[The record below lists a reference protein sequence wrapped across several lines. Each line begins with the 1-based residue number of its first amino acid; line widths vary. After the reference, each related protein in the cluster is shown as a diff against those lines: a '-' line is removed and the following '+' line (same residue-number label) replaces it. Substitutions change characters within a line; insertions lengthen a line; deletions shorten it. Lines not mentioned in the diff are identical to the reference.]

1 MLNYISGGK
10 MEFKEV
16 KNHKILTEFYKNCKM
31 EINENWVQ
39 TMNPIKSIMVFQD
52 HKILCGATVSKRND
66 KIILDYI
73 GVDETLRGRGLGKK
87 LLNEILKN
95 EKEVY
100 LSAKN
105 YGFFKSQG
113 FYEIKETF
121 LIEECLSCPQYN
133 KDCFP
138 RIMKRG

>member
-1 MLNYISGGK
+1 
-10 MEFKEV
+10 MEFLEV
-16 KNHKILTEFYKNCKM
+16 KEHKILTDFYKNCKM
-31 EINENWVQ
+31 EITEDWVFL
-39 TMNPIKSIMVFQD
+39 MNPIKSIALFEND
-52 HKILCGATVSKRND
+52 KILCGATVSKRFN

-73 GVDETLRGRGLGKK
+73 GVDESLRGSGLGKK

-95 EKEVY
+95 EKQVY

-113 FYEIKETF
+113 FVETEDNNLIK
-121 LIEECLSCPQYN
+121 ECLSCPQYN

-138 RIMKRG
+138 RVMKRG